1 MQYYTKLT
9 LSLCAPAI
17 ATALTLSACG
27 YIESTRAEK
36 PINRDYQSGSL
47 LTGAGQAGVDLTQ
60 LFTPAPSSGNLPV
73 NAILWRAA
81 LDTIAVIPIDDI
93 DTFSGTILSEWYP
106 HPANANERIKVAL
119 FVVDRELRADGIR
132 AQVYVQQKQGAT
144 QDATW
149 TDTGQDKALATR
161 LEDLILTRAREI
173 RAGTVQQAQ

>member
-1 MQYYTKLT
+1 MRHYKKLT
-9 LSLCAPAI
+9 LSFYHLAFCAA
-17 ATALTLSACG
+17 AMLLMLSACG
-27 YIESTRAEK
+27 YVESTRAER

-47 LTGAGQAGVDLTQ
+47 LTGADQAGVNLTQ
-60 LFTPAPSSGNLPV
+60 LFTPSPSSGNLPV

-106 HPANANERIKVAL
+106 HPANADERIKVAL

-132 AQVYVQQKQGAT
+132 AQVYVQQRQGS
-144 QDATW
+144 TW
-149 TDTGQDKALATR
+149 ADTGQDKALGAR

-173 RAGTVQQAQ
+173 RATTIQQSQ